1 MSDPQE
7 KQPQQ
12 VRIAVLPAPNMKTLY
27 ANAFQTNI
35 AQNELLLTASVSRQ
49 EKDDK
54 GPFLSLQPQAALAMT
69 PESARRLASALLQ
82 ALQQYDER
90 FGAHRDQGSQN

>member
-1 MSDPQE
+1 MSENQE

-12 VRIAVLPAPNMKTLY
+12 VRIAVLPAPEMKTLY
-27 ANAFQTNI
+27 TNAFQTNI
-35 AQNELLLTASVSRQ
+35 AQGELLLTASVSRQ

-69 PESARRLASALLQ
+69 PDRLASALLQ

-90 FGAHRDQGSQN
+90 FAPRQEQGAQN